1 MDLNDFGVILTSFMI
16 ERKMFAV
23 VFLGSLCTGHS
34 IEQQQ
39 QRQTVLEQMAA
50 LAQATDGLQAG
61 HILKSPDTY
70 DRNDEL

>member
-23 VFLGSLCTGHS
+23 VFFGSLCIGHS

-39 QRQTVLEQMAA
+39 QLQTVLEQMAA
-50 LAQATDGLQAG
+50 LAQAINGLQAG
-61 HILKSPDTY
+61 HIL
-70 DRNDEL
+70 